1 MSDHQ
6 PDDAMAAGAPLKIDD
21 LARIENAAPVHDIDE
36 LAAEIWESDEELDD
50 FLLDLRMS
58 RRASLT

>member
-1 MSDHQ
+1 
-6 PDDAMAAGAPLKIDD
+6 MAAGAPLKIDD